1 MGRRPSQAVVALASA
16 TALLAGCGA
25 ATNAQTVS
33 PMSGTNNSSQRPA
46 AELRNAVSAL
56 SNASTLTTT
65 VKLGTTATILG
76 PILTSLGAD
85 LTPTQVAAL
94 AGAQISLEV
103 AAPDGETI
111 NDLAKKPAS
120 AAVDFTVSS
129 NGTTYLEIRHVS
141 RTIYIRVD
149 LKDLLTVVGD
159 ASEYPKLVAKA
170 ATLPTFVQALV
181 ADKWVSLP
189 DATLSL
195 LRSFGGG
202 GGLGA
207 NASPSVAPSVNLLR
221 ALEMLLTR
229 DVKVTRVSAGSTDR
243 LRLTANSRV
252 LARELVRDLRAVFP
266 RIGRRLRGGRIGR
279 VPSEK
284 VRLNASIVHGALSE
298 LSINLGQYDKS
309 KKINVPLEVLF
320 ARSGPTISA
329 PSGAVPVDLSGLLGL
344 ASLFGGQGSGQT
356 AGLAGL
362 SGV

>member
-33 PMSGTNNSSQRPA
+33 PMSGTNNSSQQPA
-46 AELRNAVSAL
+46 AELRHAVSAL
-56 SNASTLTTT
+56 GNASTLTTT
-65 VKLGTTATILG
+65 VKLGTTAKILG

-129 NGTTYLEIRHVS
+129 NGTTYVELRHVNK
-141 RTIYIRVD
+141 TIYLQVD
-149 LKDLLTVVGD
+149 VKDLLTLVGD
-159 ASEYPKLVAKA
+159 PGEYATLQAKA
-170 ATLPTFVQALV
+170 ANLPAFVQALLN
-181 ADKWVSLP
+181 DKWISLP

-195 LRSFGGG
+195 LKSLGG
-202 GGLGA
+202 GGLGSA
-207 NASPSVAPSVNLLR
+207 TTATPNLARSLNLIAALR
-221 ALEMLLTR
+221 TLLTH
-229 DVKVTRVSAGSTDR
+229 DVQVTRLSAGTTDR
-243 LRLTANSRV
+243 LQLTAHSRV
-252 LARELVRDLRAVFP
+252 LARELVLDLHAVFP
-266 RIGRRLRGGRIGR
+266 RIGHRLHGGRLGR
-279 VPSEK
+279 IPNVK
-284 VRLNASIVHGALSE
+284 VRLRANVVHGALSK
-298 LSINLGQYDKS
+298 LSINIGQYSKS
-309 KKINVPLEVLF
+309 HKIHVPLEVLF
-320 ARSGPTISA
+320 ARSGPEISA

-344 ASLFGGQGSGQT
+344 ASLAGGQGN
-356 AGLAGL
+356 GLASL

>member
-1 MGRRPSQAVVALASA
+1 MGRRPTLAVAAAA
-16 TALLAGCGA
+16 TAVALLAGCGA
-25 ATNAQTVS
+25 AAQTIV
-33 PMSGTNNSSQRPA
+33 PTGTNNSEQPAA
-46 AELRNAVSAL
+46 AELRHAVAAL
-56 SNASTLTTT
+56 GDGTTLTTT
-65 VKLGTTATILG
+65 IKLGTTAQVLG

-85 LTPTQVAAL
+85 LSPTQVAAL
-94 AGAQISLEV
+94 AGARISLEV
-103 AAPDGETI
+103 SAPKGKTV
-111 NDLAKKPAS
+111 NDLVNKPAS
-120 AAVDFTVSS
+120 ASVDFTVSS
-129 NGTTYLEIRHVS
+129 NGTTYLEIRHV
-141 RTIYIRVD
+141 RKTIYVRVD

-266 RIGRRLRGGRIGR
+266 RIGRRLRGGRLGR
-279 VPSEK
+279 VPSEG
-284 VRLNASIVHGALSE
+284 VRLNASVVHGALSE

-344 ASLFGGQGSGQT
+344 ASLFGPQGSGQT